1 MIYALIL
8 SPLVM
13 AAVTYAV
20 PWRGLRPWLL
30 PVGGAAQLVL
40 VFAAIL
46 QPAEEGRGELRGEGR
61 GERGGVVSGA
71 EDNSALTPHS
81 SLLTMTGLDGW
92 LRLDAL
98 GKLVLGFLA
107 VLFFLCSLYVPGY
120 LALRGD
126 RPNRVFCANL

>member
-46 QPAEEGRGELRGEGR
+46 RPAD
-61 GERGGVVSGA
+61 GA
-71 EDNSALTPHS
+71 GTISTAT
-81 SLLTMTGLDGW
+81 TGLDGW

-126 RPNRVFCANL
+126 RPNRVFCANLFASLSMMTLVC